1 MPVERPQTH
10 GNNCA
15 GYLNSAETALIG
27 VFYPDSGDIE
37 GSVRPYGVVVLQRQ
51 NGEIQA
57 TR

>member
-15 GYLNSAETALIG
+15 DYLDDAEKALIV
-27 VFYPDSGDIE
+27 VFYSDSGDIE

-51 NGEIQA
+51 NREIQA